1 MSYFLSL
8 FWEHAQIYERIL
20 IKFFISQCGL
30 RHIYSDWAQHYALYP
45 VRKFI
50 RECFKDKKDRRG
62 SKALSEIAV

>member
-1 MSYFLSL
+1 VRNVANFIKVI
-8 FWEHAQIYERIL
+8 QIYERIL